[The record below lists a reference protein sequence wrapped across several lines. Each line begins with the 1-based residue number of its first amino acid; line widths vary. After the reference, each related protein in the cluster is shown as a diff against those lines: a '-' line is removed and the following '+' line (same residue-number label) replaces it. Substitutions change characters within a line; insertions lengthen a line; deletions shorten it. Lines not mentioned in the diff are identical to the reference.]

1 VHRVGRIKEKRAP
14 FPSSISLRM
23 VVSMKN
29 RVLQWTLLLFFACA
43 PSSFAQ
49 LPGQESPK
57 PEIPDTNT
65 PNTPNP
71 KASHHQASSKDVA
84 EKLQKGLDSKNK
96 AYRGSDIKALV
107 DDQSVIL
114 NGTVTSE
121 FQHEMALQL
130 ARAHAGD
137 RKIVDQLTV
146 R

>member
-1 VHRVGRIKEKRAP
+1 
-14 FPSSISLRM
+14 M